1 MATEELTA
9 RPHMKT
15 GTFTVTTSR
24 HMELID
30 VTNQLTKDLSKQDI
44 MDGLCTVFNPHT
56 TAGVTINEG
65 ADPDVQDD
73 IIGALKKMVPLD
85 YPYQH
90 MEGNSPSHVMATLT
104 GSSVSIIIRSG
115 KLQLGT
121 WQRIFFC
128 EYDGPRTRKLHWQ
141 VLQG

>member
-1 MATEELTA
+1 MVSGRLTVQTA
-9 RPHMKT
+9 A
-15 GTFTVTTSR
+15 

-30 VTNQLTKDLSKQDI
+30 VTGKVQNVISEQGITN
-44 MDGLCTVFNPHT
+44 GLCTVFNPHT

-73 IIGALKKMVPLD
+73 IIGALRHIVPRD
-85 YPYQH
+85 YPYKH

-104 GSSVSIIIRSG
+104 GSSISVFIHKG
-115 KLQLGT
+115 QLQLGT

-128 EYDGPRTRKLHWQ
+128 EYDGPRTRTLTWQ
-141 VLQG
+141 ILED